1 MFGTS
6 CVWLGFSCGISVPN
20 PPPSFPAWICQN
32 ANHQSGSGS
41 TAPLYLHQVGRSAH
55 TLTHTLAAPLTAG
68 QMQDGVCLQAQ
79 DWDLT
84 SSEGALRP
92 SRSYLLPAWAP
103 SSWWHF
109 LPSSPLPP
117 PPGGPGEQFPLSR
130 DPALGSLPSRVHGL
144 STPTP
149 PHPAVLTPHNP
160 TFAFCRRWFCPKKG
174 GQWSLL
180 GISWEADKLLFRGSF
195 LFPQPSHLP
204 QCRNQRGEKGERVM
218 SAPLSGLALN
228 LCSEP
233 GEGGGAVKGL
243 GALWEPWAGPVH
255 RLSST
260 LLHKVPNLCKQ
271 HT

>member
-6 CVWLGFSCGISVPN
+6 CLWLGFSCGISVPN

-68 QMQDGVCLQAQ
+68 QMQDGVCLLAQ

-149 PHPAVLTPHNP
+149 PHPTRLFSPLTIPPSPSVGGGSAQRRGDSGLFWAFPGRQTSFFSEALFCFHNP
-160 TFAFCRRWFCPKKG
+160 PTCRSVGTSEERRG
-174 GQWSLL
+174 
-180 GISWEADKLLFRGSF
+180 RGSCPPHF
-195 LFPQPSHLP
+195 L
-204 QCRNQRGEKGERVM
+204 G
-218 SAPLSGLALN
+218 
-228 LCSEP
+228 
-233 GEGGGAVKGL
+233 
-243 GALWEPWAGPVH
+243 
-255 RLSST
+255 
-260 LLHKVPNLCKQ
+260 
-271 HT
+271 

>member
-6 CVWLGFSCGISVPN
+6 CLWLGFSCGISVPN

-68 QMQDGVCLQAQ
+68 QMQDGVCLPAQ

-92 SRSYLLPAWAP
+92 SRSYLLPAWALAGGTFCPHHP
-103 SSWWHF
+103 SPHPRGVRVSSFLSPGTLLLDLF
-109 LPSSPLPP
+109 LP
-117 PPGGPGEQFPLSR
+117 
-130 DPALGSLPSRVHGL
+130 GSMGSAP
-144 STPTP
+144 P
-149 PHPAVLTPHNP
+149 PHPTWLFSPLTIPP
-160 TFAFCRRWFCPKKG
+160 SPSVGGGSAQRRG

-180 GISWEADKLLFRGSF
+180 GISWDADKLLFRGSF